1 MNRVQDADSNA
12 ANFMQND
19 CDNDHDLDRPQST
32 ATTTFSGS
40 MPGSVVAGSSCSR
53 SSEPAARHAHSTSRH
68 TRRLSTP
75 FTLPRS
81 RARLLCPL
89 LLLAL
94 LAGGRHAGKPRRP
107 GGRFVPKRQR
117 RPRRHDFTM
126 LSSTKHGMRARPC
139 MVKPPPSCIWGCG
152 TQATSMYSR
161 CFIRLSPLSGSV
173 PERVWC
179 FLFSPYPCGV

>member
-1 MNRVQDADSNA
+1 MGLWCEGSLGVCLISSCTSPSWSQLGSTRFNMVALAGRTRTAIHCATPSPTAMNRVQDADSNA

-94 LAGGRHAGKPRRP
+94 LAGGRHAGEPRETRWALCVRRLHEVCFHHN
-107 GGRFVPKRQR
+107 GRRGLVNMQ
-117 RPRRHDFTM
+117 
-126 LSSTKHGMRARPC
+126 
-139 MVKPPPSCIWGCG
+139 W
-152 TQATSMYSR
+152 
-161 CFIRLSPLSGSV
+161 
-173 PERVWC
+173 
-179 FLFSPYPCGV
+179 